1 MSSVLENRRALLIG
15 ALIMGAIFFIGRFT
29 PFGPIQGFFEIF
41 RWVTEKGIEIAK
53 HLFEEYGYLTVF
65 LAPMLEN
72 TLFVGALIPGTLVM
86 LLAGI
91 SAYDEIINIYF
102 AIPIAVAGAIVGD
115 TISYSIGRFGRGRMG
130 PESRIAGWSEQMREP
145 LMKHSLWL
153 VLSYHFA
160 GYSRLI
166 GPAAAGFLQM
176 PFLRWALLDY
186 AGVAIWAT
194 TFIVAGYI
202 LGALGLSLDDS
213 DRTVQVFEI
222 ALFVFFIIGVL
233 TILRT
238 TSRAVSHDR
247 EHASPKRMEA
257 PVAAG
262 GSNGEPEDE
271 G

>member
-1 MSSVLENRRALLIG
+1 MMENRRALVVG
-15 ALIMGAIFFIGRFT
+15 ALIFGVVFFIGRFT
-29 PFGPIQGFFEIF
+29 PYGPVQGFFEIF

-91 SAYDEIINIYF
+91 SANDGIINIYL
-102 AIPIAVAGAIVGD
+102 AIPIAILGAIIGD

-130 PESRIAGWSEQMREP
+130 PQSRIAGWSEQMREP
-145 LMKHSLWL
+145 LMQHSLWL

-186 AGVAIWAT
+186 VGVAIWAT
-194 TFIVAGYI
+194 VFIVAGYI
-202 LGALGLSLDDS
+202 LGAMGLSLDDS

-222 ALFVFFIIGVL
+222 ALFVFFIVGVL

-238 TSRAVSHDR
+238 TGRRSSRD
-247 EHASPKRMEA
+247 KRRIGGRMTA
-257 PVAAG
+257 PAPAG
-262 GSNGEPEDE
+262 GSNGAPGEEEPV
-271 G
+271 